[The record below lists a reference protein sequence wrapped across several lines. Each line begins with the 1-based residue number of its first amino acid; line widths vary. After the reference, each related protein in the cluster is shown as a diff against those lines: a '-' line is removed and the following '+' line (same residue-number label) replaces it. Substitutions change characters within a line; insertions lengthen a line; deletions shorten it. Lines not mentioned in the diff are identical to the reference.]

1 MTSWGSFAAA
11 APALAA
17 KGHELFYQYGVGMG
31 FLGTVRRDGGPR
43 VHPICPILTDDA
55 LFALIVPG
63 PKRQDLRRDPRY
75 ALHCLTSEPPRHD
88 DAFYLTGTVKEVI
101 DPRAWNRVAE
111 QFLAE
116 RGIDS
121 RWPGFEAQTLVEF
134 AIERCLLTLTS
145 QQDGLPSG
153 HTIWHAPEAQS
164 A

>member
-1 MTSWGSFAAA
+1 MASWGSFAAA

-17 KGHELFYQYGVGMG
+17 KGAELFYRYGVGMG

-63 PKRQDLRRDPRY
+63 PKRQDLSRDPRY
-75 ALHCLTSEPPRHD
+75 ALHCLTSEPPRQD
-88 DAFYLTGTVKEVI
+88 DAFYLAGTVKEVT

-111 QFLAE
+111 QFLTE
-116 RGIDS
+116 RGIGS
-121 RWPGFEAQTLVEF
+121 PWPGFEAQTLVEF

-145 QQDGLPSG
+145 PEQGLPSG
-153 HTIWHAPEAQS
+153 HTIWHAPAS
-164 A
+164 G

>member
-1 MTSWGSFAAA
+1 MASWGSFAAA
-11 APALAA
+11 APAIAA

-55 LFALIVPG
+55 LFALIIPG
-63 PKRQDLRRDPRY
+63 PKREDLRRDPRY

-88 DAFYLTGTVKEVI
+88 DAFYLAGTVNEVI
-101 DPRAWNRVAE
+101 DAPTWDRVVQ

-116 RGIDS
+116 RGMGS
-121 RWPGFEAQTLVEF
+121 PWPGFEAQTLVEF

-145 QQDGLPSG
+145 PEESLPSG
-153 HTIWHAPEAQS
+153 HTVWHAPEAR
-164 A
+164 

>member
-1 MTSWGSFAAA
+1 MASWGSFAEA

-17 KGHELFYQYGVGMG
+17 KGRDLFYQYGVGMG

-55 LFALIVPG
+55 IFALIVPG
-63 PKRQDLRRDPRY
+63 PKREDLRRDPRY
-75 ALHCLTSEPPRHD
+75 ALHCLTSAPPRHD
-88 DAFYLTGTVKEVI
+88 DAFYLVGTVNEVTEV
-101 DPRAWNRVAE
+101 DAWNRVTQ

-121 RWPGFEAQTLVEF
+121 PWPGFESQTLIEF

-145 QQDGLPSG
+145 PEGDLPGG
-153 HTIWHAPEAQS
+153 HSVWRAP
-164 A
+164 